1 MLTKEELL
9 RIKED
14 IDESSDN
21 SELIWHRNDI
31 YKLLEH
37 IEKQEQELEAW
48 RNDYMPI

>member
-31 YKLLEH
+31 YKLFEH
-37 IEKQEQELEAW
+37 IEQQQKELESW
-48 RNDYMPI
+48 RNDFMSI